1 MNPRVL
7 KFGLRFGFGLRGTI
21 FGADVVDLLWA
32 QRDRGP
38 LRSLTMNLGMLLFVT
53 DVLFIVALRKLKSG
67 S

>member
-1 MNPRVL
+1 M
-7 KFGLRFGFGLRGTI
+7 
-21 FGADVVDLLWA
+21 DLLWA